1 MFTRC
6 TQTAVKVHIISEF
19 AKRDGTLRV
28 VIATIAFGMGV
39 DCPNISCVVH
49 WGPSESQEDYMYRR

>member
-28 VIATIAFGMGV
+28 VIATITFGMGV

-49 WGPSESQEDYMYRR
+49 